1 MLELEIAPKA
11 AQETPRR
18 PQERQ
23 EAAKRRQDSA
33 EKRQE
38 VPRGGQERF
47 RSHLGSIWDPPG
59 EAKNHPTPLKKQRFS
74 RFSLFSKGSSKRGPK
89 SSKRRPPGGQ
99 NAPRKGPGA
108 AQEAPRSRQKR
119 PRSTPRAA
127 QEAKKRSKK
136 GDHLRFRSWG
146 GSGRPP
152 GAVLKRF
159 GSDFRASGVA
169 F

>member
-47 RSHLGSIWDPPG
+47 RSHLGPNWDPPG

-89 SSKRRPPGGQ
+89 SSKRKHPGGH
-99 NAPRKGPGA
+99 NAPQERPGRGQERPKRRQGA
-108 AQEAPRSRQKR
+108 ARSARGAPQEPPKRRHKGANKVTTFVSALGGAP
-119 PRSTPRAA
+119 
-127 QEAKKRSKK
+127 
-136 GDHLRFRSWG
+136 GGLREPF
-146 GSGRPP
+146 
-152 GAVLKRF
+152 
-159 GSDFRASGVA
+159 
-169 F
+169 